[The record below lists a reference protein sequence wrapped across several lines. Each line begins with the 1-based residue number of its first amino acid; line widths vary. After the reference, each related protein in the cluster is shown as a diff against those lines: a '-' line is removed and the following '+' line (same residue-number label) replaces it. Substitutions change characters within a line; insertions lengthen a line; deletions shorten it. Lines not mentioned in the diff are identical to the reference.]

1 MAKANY
7 RLKQYAPCIDLYEK
21 VLAFYWKIEGRQS
34 LKSHKV
40 LLNIL
45 QCAFESKNNYKQEY
59 YSQRILEICQNHA
72 DENSFI
78 LANEFANLFRKY
90 CTQRALQYYF
100 KALEVHSKLERNE

>member
-45 QCAFESKNNYKQEY
+45 
-59 YSQRILEICQNHA
+59 
-72 DENSFI
+72 
-78 LANEFANLFRKY
+78 
-90 CTQRALQYYF
+90 
-100 KALEVHSKLERNE
+100 